1 MRHPPYLPR
10 FSTVPHLSW
19 CCKPRRAVIGFCTFA
34 LFVGAAPIQA
44 GAQDWLSQ
52 LLGPRILESPRRPG
66 SHRRVPAPSLVVPA
80 GDFGFSMEQCWKS
93 KEPAVKVDHCAIVIS
108 QSSDRKILE
117 RAFNRRGHAYMAV
130 GRFVDAAN
138 DFTAVITLNSKI
150 AGYFDNRQN
159 AYRAMGQLDDALNLA
174 NRAVRLAPTYAFVYG
189 GRGNVFAD
197 LSRYDL
203 AIDDYTKA
211 ISLGSKNGGLF
222 LDRGKIFVR
231 AGQLSYPNVWGNVTS
246 DALPRRPA
254 SDRSRPIRP
263 QRSAL

>member
-1 MRHPPYLPR
+1 MRHPPYLPC
-10 FSTVPHLSW
+10 FSTLPHLSW

-34 LFVGAAPIQA
+34 LFVSAAPIQA

-66 SHRRVPAPSLVVPA
+66 SPRTVPARSLVAPA

-93 KEPAVKVDHCAIVIS
+93 KEPAVKVDHCTIVIS
-108 QSSDRKILE
+108 QSSNRKILE
-117 RAFNRRGHAYMAV
+117 RAFNRRGHAYMAR

-138 DFTAVITLNSKI
+138 DFTAVIRMNSKI

-159 AYRAMGQLDDALNLA
+159 AYRAMGRLDDALNDA
-174 NRAVRLAPTYAFVYG
+174 NRAVRLAPTYAFAYG
-189 GRGNVFAD
+189 GRDNVFAD
-197 LSRYDL
+197 LGRYDL
-203 AIDDYTKA
+203 EIDDYTKA
-211 ISLGSKNGGLF
+211 ISLDSKNGGLF
-222 LDRGKIFVR
+222 LDRSKLFVR

-254 SDRSRPIRP
+254 FDRSRPICP
-263 QRSAL
+263 QRSVL